1 MNLKDKIM
9 SRNEKAVHYAIVK
22 QFAVITVDNPPV
34 NALSYSVRKGLA
46 ISLEEAS
53 ENDDVSGIIITCS
66 GRTFIAGADISEIG
80 KPPGDPDLPELLE
93 YLDAIEKP
101 VMAVLHGTALGGGL
115 ETALCCNY
123 RISTPSARFGLPEV
137 HLGLIPG
144 AGGTQRLPRL
154 IGIEKALAMVT
165 SGNPIGADEAL
176 ECGLIDKI
184 TSEDPLSASIE
195 YLEEK
200 IKSNCSHPSIRLQE
214 NPITKYSGLDDTFN
228 EYKKH
233 AEKRKRGYL
242 APLYNIRSVE
252 ATCELP
258 FLDGLKFERELFEEL
273 MEGDQSK
280 AQQYLF
286 FAERHAN
293 KVPGMTR
300 EVVDFEVQKVAVI
313 GGGLMGAG
321 IAMSM
326 ANAGL
331 PVTIIESNQKSLVRC
346 QKNIEANFQGSQKK
360 GRLSHAQVKQ
370 RLDYIDI
377 SLNINDVS
385 EADLI
390 IEAVFENME
399 LKKDIFGKI
408 AKLAKDKVVL
418 ATNTSAL
425 DLNEIAESS
434 GRPQDV
440 IGLHF
445 FSPANVMRL
454 LEIVRAKKTDLSII
468 KTCMKLAKRIK
479 KIPVLVGV
487 CPGFVGN
494 RILFVRQQQAMR
506 MALQGIDIERIDR
519 LMVEFGFPMGPFQT
533 ADLIGLDLGWEKA
546 LTNKFLLVDKF
557 CEAGRLGQK
566 NAKGFYDYDKNRK
579 AKTSAESAKL
589 IKEFARLKGINS
601 RELTDEEIL
610 DQCLIPMINEGVK
623 IREEGI
629 VSRNSDIDVIYAHG
643 FGWPAYRG
651 GPMYYGR
658 NLGSE
663 EILKKIQNYFPL
675 DDDKTFLP
683 SKSFED
689 ILYGD

>member
-1 MNLKDKIM
+1 M
-9 SRNEKAVHYAIVK
+9 SRGDKAVHYANVK

-34 NALSYSVRKGLA
+34 NALSYPVRKGLFV
-46 ISLEEAS
+46 SLKEAS
-53 ENDDVSGIIITCS
+53 ESDGVLGIIVNCS

-93 YLDAIEKP
+93 YLDVIKKP
-101 VMAVLHGTALGGGL
+101 IVAALHGTALGGGL

-154 IGIEKALAMVT
+154 IGIEKALSMVT

-184 TSEDPLSASIE
+184 TSEDLLSSSIKF
-195 YLEEK
+195 LEEK

-228 EYKKH
+228 KYKKH
-233 AEKRKRGYL
+233 ANKRNRGYL
-242 APLYNIRSVE
+242 APQYNIRSVE
-252 ATCELP
+252 ATCQLP

-286 FAERHAN
+286 FAERLAN
-293 KVPGMTR
+293 KVPDITR
-300 EVVDFEVQKVAVI
+300 EVVDLEVQKVAVV

-331 PVTIIESNQKSLVRC
+331 PVTIIESNQQSLVRC
-346 QKNIEANFQGSQKK
+346 QKNIEANYQSSQKK
-360 GRLSHAQVKQ
+360 GRLSHAQVKK
-370 RLDYIDI
+370 RLDYIDM

-385 EADLI
+385 ESDLI

-399 LKKDIFGKI
+399 LKQDIFGKI
-408 AKLAKDKVVL
+408 AKLAKENAVL

-454 LEIVRAKKTDLSII
+454 LEVVRAEKTNLSII
-468 KTCMKLAKRIK
+468 KTCMRLAKRIK

-494 RILFVRQQQAMR
+494 RILFARQQQAML
-506 MALQGIDIERIDR
+506 MAMQGVDIERIDR

-546 LTNKFLLVDKF
+546 LTNEFLLVDKF
-557 CEAGRLGQK
+557 CEADRLGQK
-566 NAKGFYDYDKNRK
+566 NAKGFYDYDENRR
-579 AKTSAESAKL
+579 AKISSVSAKL
-589 IKEFARLKGINS
+589 IKEYAEQKRISS
-601 RELTDEEIL
+601 RAFTDEEIL

-629 VSRNSDIDVIYAHG
+629 VSRNSDIDVVYAHG

-651 GPMYYGR
+651 GPMYYGK

-663 EILKKIQNYFPL
+663 KIFKKIQYYRDLN
-675 DDDKTFLP
+675 DNKTLLP
-683 SKSFED
+683 SENFED
-689 ILYGD
+689 ILNSE